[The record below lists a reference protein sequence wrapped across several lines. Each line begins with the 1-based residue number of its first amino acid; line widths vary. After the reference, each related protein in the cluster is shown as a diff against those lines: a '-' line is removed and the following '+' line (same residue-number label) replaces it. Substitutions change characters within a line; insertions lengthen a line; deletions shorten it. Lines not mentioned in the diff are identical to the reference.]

1 MVLTE
6 DYKRELVLI
15 FFSQVR
21 VILGI
26 TALIFIGAV
35 LVAFLWP
42 PTYSATGIILIK
54 GKKVERGIDDLQQ
67 NTLHQSSYPVG
78 KEDLASEA
86 QFLSSPVVIERTIR
100 SLHDRGILFQDVS
113 MAPGVVGDIVD
124 RAAQSLKVKLVPAS
138 DVLAVTY
145 YAKDPRTPVAFLD
158 ALMEQYILYRQ
169 QIYKPS
175 ETEVF
180 FAGQVDKYKKE
191 LRDRENE
198 LMLLVEQN
206 NAADPEKEIDKN
218 LLIQQD
224 LEKELN
230 VLKSQAIAKEVEI
243 NELTG
248 ALGGRNYQ
256 FFSFINLKSLNELS
270 LKLIELTVERGKL
283 VRSYLPLSPKVK
295 AIDKQI
301 AGLYGSLKGEVESY
315 LSSQASHLKAL
326 NEQVVSLENRV
337 GEIQSRNVDMKRY
350 LLGMNRINRDIEFL
364 QFSYDNFYRR
374 MEEAKINNS
383 IVDTSLSS
391 FASIISRP
399 SFSDTPVFPR
409 KGLVIPFGLLA
420 GFITGCCFG
429 FLRDYFDHTFKKP
442 NDIVRIVE
450 VPALF
455 SIPDWSNG

>member
-15 FFSQVR
+15 FFSQIR

-42 PTYSATGIILIK
+42 PTYSANGIILIK
-54 GKKVERGIDDLQQ
+54 GKKVERGIDDLQE
-67 NTLHQSSYPVG
+67 NNLHQSSYPVS

-100 SLHDRGILFQDVS
+100 VLHDRGILFQDLS
-113 MAPGVVGDIVD
+113 MAPEVIGETVD
-124 RAAQSLKVKLVPAS
+124 RAAQNLKVKLVPAS

-145 YAKDPRTPVAFLD
+145 YAKDPQTPVAFLD
-158 ALMEQYILYRQ
+158 TLMEQYILYRQ

-180 FAGQVDKYKKE
+180 FADQVDKYRNE
-191 LRDRENE
+191 LKNKENE
-198 LMLLVEQN
+198 LMRLVEQN
-206 NAADPEKEIDKN
+206 NAADPEREIDKN

-230 VLKSQAIAKEVEI
+230 VLKSLAIAKEVEI
-243 NELTG
+243 NQLTE
-248 ALGGRNYQ
+248 ALSSQNYQ
-256 FFSFINLKSLNELS
+256 FFSFIKLKALNELG

-283 VRSYLPLSPKVK
+283 VRSYHPLSPKVR

-301 AGLYGSLKGEVESY
+301 AGLYGALKAEVESY
-315 LSSQASHLKAL
+315 RSSQAGHLQAL
-326 NEQVVSLENRV
+326 NEQIVSLESRI
-337 GEIQSRNVDMKRY
+337 GEIQSKNVEMKRY
-350 LLGMNRINRDIEFL
+350 LLGMNRINRDVEFL

-374 MEEAKINNS
+374 REEAKINNS

-399 SFSDTPVFPR
+399 SISETPVFPK
-409 KGLVIPFGLLA
+409 KGMVIPFGLLA